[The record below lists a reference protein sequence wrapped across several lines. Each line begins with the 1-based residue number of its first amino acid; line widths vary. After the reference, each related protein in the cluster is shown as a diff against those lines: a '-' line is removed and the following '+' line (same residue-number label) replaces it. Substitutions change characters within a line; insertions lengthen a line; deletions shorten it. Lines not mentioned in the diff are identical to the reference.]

1 MVDLLHSLKPDD
13 STDMVTLGAAMRH
26 TVAEV
31 DLDQELARAVDLAEA
46 ENVVELAVS
55 RQRWYSRQR
64 TCGNLQV
71 SWLWTEHAIAVFA
84 GHDTHLTSAMLTRP
98 GTTRVELASVEKF
111 FVDLGAMP
119 TIHVPDFDA
128 EAHQLLRSRG
138 YKNVG
143 STEVV
148 FHSLD
153 DLPPLSSDTPVEL
166 LSSEQTSAW
175 IESLVFIDDRGPER
189 LEPGNLVAAMKGA
202 QKFAVLADGQVAG
215 GGSMRLVD
223 DVALLF
229 CDAIAPEYRSRGLH
243 GAVINARLYAAKSSG
258 VRIASAFV
266 QLGSVSHRNY
276 LSLGFRRLYRRDTYQ
291 LTTP

>member
-1 MVDLLHSLKPDD
+1 MVDLLHSLKPSD
-13 STDMVTLGAAMRH
+13 SIDMVTLAGAMRH

-31 DLDQELARAVDLAEA
+31 DVDQELARAIDLAEA

-55 RQRWYSRQR
+55 RQKWRA
-64 TCGNLQV
+64 GLQV

-84 GHDTHLTSAMLTRP
+84 GRDTHLTSAMLTRT
-98 GTTRVELASVEKF
+98 GTTQDELASIHKF
-111 FVDLGAMP
+111 FVDLGVAP
-119 TIHVPDFDA
+119 TIHVPSFDF
-128 EAHQLLRSRG
+128 EARRLLQAHG

-153 DLPPLSSDTPVEL
+153 EIPPVDLNATVEL
-166 LSSEQTSAW
+166 LSPEQTTAW
-175 IESLVFIDDRGPER
+175 IESLVFIDHDGPER
-189 LEPGNLVAAMKGA
+189 LEPGSLVAALKGA

-229 CDAIAPEYRSRGLH
+229 CDAIAPGYRSRGLH
-243 GAVINARLYAAKSSG
+243 RSVINARLHAAKSAG

-266 QLGSVSHRNY
+266 QPGSVSHKNY
-276 LSLGFRRLYRRDTYQ
+276 LSLGFERIYCRETYQ
-291 LTTP
+291 LTSP

>member
-1 MVDLLHSLKPDD
+1 MVDLLHSLKPND

-31 DLDQELARAVDLAEA
+31 DVDQELARAVDLAEA

-55 RQRWYSRQR
+55 RQRW
-64 TCGNLQV
+64 CGDLQV
-71 SWLWTEHAIAVFA
+71 SWLWTEHTITVFA

-98 GTTRVELASVEKF
+98 GTTRDEFASVENF
-111 FVDLGAMP
+111 FLDLGAMP
-119 TIHVPDFDA
+119 TIHVPCFDA

-148 FHSLD
+148 FHALD
-153 DLPPLSSDTPVEL
+153 DLPPLNSDIPVEL

-175 IESLVFIDDRGPER
+175 IQSLVFIDDHGPKR

-202 QKFAVLADGQVAG
+202 QKFAAMADGQVAG

-243 GAVINARLYAAKSSG
+243 RAVINARLYAAKSSG

-266 QLGSVSHRNY
+266 QLGSISHRNY
-276 LSLGFRRLYRRDTYQ
+276 LSLGFRKLYSRDTYQ
-291 LTTP
+291 LTMP

>member
-1 MVDLLHSLKPDD
+1 MVDLLHSLKPSD
-13 STDMVTLGAAMRH
+13 STDMVTLGAAVRH

-31 DLDQELARAVDLAEA
+31 DVDQELARAVDLAEA

-55 RQRWYSRQR
+55 RQKWR
-64 TCGNLQV
+64 TDLQV

-84 GHDTHLTSAMLTRP
+84 GCDTHLTSAMLTRT
-98 GTTRVELASVEKF
+98 GTTGGEIASIQKF
-111 FVDLGAMP
+111 FVELGATP
-119 TIHVPDFDA
+119 TVHVPSFDT
-128 EAHQLLRSRG
+128 EAHHLLRASG
-138 YKNVG
+138 YRNVG

-153 DLPPLSSDTPVEL
+153 DLPPVDFTSVEL
-166 LSSEQTSAW
+166 LSVEQTSAW
-175 IESLVFIDDRGPER
+175 IESLVFTDDYGPER
-189 LEPGNLVAAMKGA
+189 LEPGSLVAAMKGA
-202 QKFAVLADGQVAG
+202 QKFAVLANGQIAG

-243 GAVINARLYAAKSSG
+243 RAVINARLNAAKSAG

-266 QLGSVSHRNY
+266 QLGSISQSNY
-276 LSLGFRRLYRRDTYQ
+276 LSIGFKRLYCRDTYQ
-291 LTTP
+291 LTML